1 MSEKQRPAAD
11 YRLGAAF
18 LLNFSFGFLLTPAH
32 LFLFPFVFHSKSRN
46 WKSKF
51 ISGEAPARP
60 DLQGPIPGANRQ
72 KLKDNNLVIIL
83 TDNYLILNNDIKNK
97 VNEFVDLIIN
107 SNSNKYKGLTNKTIF
122 KILDFKEKV
131 LNNI

>member
-1 MSEKQRPAAD
+1 MIDVDIINKIILNFIELFYLNLDSEK
-11 YRLGAAF
+11 YYIIEELS
-18 LLNFSFGFLLTPAH
+18 NS
-32 LFLFPFVFHSKSRN
+32 
-46 WKSKF
+46 
-51 ISGEAPARP
+51 
-60 DLQGPIPGANRQ
+60 
-72 KLKDNNLVIIL
+72 LVIIL